1 MGSMIGSEVSGYVVN
16 VPVNHR
22 PAVADAVEIIRRVDP
37 HAWIVPPSARHITLL
52 DWLSPMVAYD
62 DAKPTL
68 LRRLYPRYDGAL
80 AQACALTPPFTLA
93 FDTLEVGNGV
103 AFVTCREG
111 GGMHR
116 MRSAFVRE
124 TTLLG
129 ATKRPPGIVHATLAR
144 NVDPAIKVRYP
155 IRRLVQRVSSFRL
168 VHETVWPMIEFR
180 TLKVYDL
187 GCRSDTVRI
196 EPAYSLAYSF

>member
-1 MGSMIGSEVSGYVVN
+1 MIGDEVSGYVVN
-16 VPVNHR
+16 VPLHPHR
-22 PAVADAVEIIRRVDP
+22 PAFAEVVGRIRRVDP
-37 HAWIVPPSARHITLL
+37 HAWIVPPTARHITLL

-68 LRRLYPRYDGAL
+68 LRRLYPRYDDAL
-80 AQACALTPPFTLA
+80 AQACAKTPPFTLS

-103 AFVTCREG
+103 AYVTCREG

-116 MRSAFVRE
+116 IRSAFVRE
-124 TTLLG
+124 TTLLK
-129 ATKRPPGIVHATLAR
+129 ATKEPPRIVHATLAR
-144 NVDPAIKVRYP
+144 NIDPAVKAQYP
-155 IRRLVQRVSSFRL
+155 IRPLVQRVSSFRL

-196 EPAYSLAYSF
+196 EPECSLVYSP